1 MRQLMVDLESELDAL
16 ATTTPDQFGGMA
28 VFEQDQMR

>member
-16 ATTTPDQFGGMA
+16 TTTTPDQFGGTA
-28 VFEQDQMR
+28 AFEQDQMR